1 MAQMEVKVA
10 EYGFSEENKSYY
22 VMYQVKNLDP
32 EAVGKLAVKLEDP
45 VVVKSGDL
53 FITVYF
59 EEMYYPF
66 KSEEAQVNPE
76 DFIARE
82 ELEMT
87 AYLLDLL
94 ED

>member
-1 MAQMEVKVA
+1 
-10 EYGFSEENKSYY
+10 
-22 VMYQVKNLDP
+22 MYQVKNLDP

-76 DFIARE
+76 DFIAQE